1 MNFIRNLEVKKQLA
15 LYSIFSLVIFLGAL
29 FINII
34 CAIYVLGTCIISE
47 CIFLF
52 FTYRRYNDIAELS
65 YQIEKILHSNEYLD
79 FIVNNEGE
87 LAILSNMIYKLTI
100 RLREQAERL
109 EKEKNYLKNF
119 IEDISHQIRTPMTSI
134 QIILSRLSK
143 EDISQNEKFELTKE
157 ISSLLSRIE
166 WLITAILEV
175 AQLES
180 DTITLKKENINVQ
193 ELIKQV
199 LDTLNIQLEVKDIS
213 VKLRIEENANYQG
226 DFYWSTEAIQNILKN
241 SIEHSN
247 NGGIVEIIAKR
258 NPIYTEIS
266 IMDNGKGID
275 EKDLPH
281 LFERFYKGKNSTK
294 QSIGIGLFLSKTI
307 INKQN
312 GYILAKN
319 RNTRRSRI

>member
-1 MNFIRNLEVKKQLA
+1 MSFIRNIEVKKQLV
-15 LYSIFSLVIFLGAL
+15 LYSICSLILFLGAL

-34 CAIYVLGTCIISE
+34 CAIYVLITCIISE
-47 CIFLF
+47 CIFLY

-87 LAILSNMIYKLTI
+87 LAILSNMIYKLTV

-109 EKEKNYLKNF
+109 EK
-119 IEDISHQIRTPMTSI
+119 DISHQIRTPMTSI

-143 EDISQNEKFELTKE
+143 ENISQNEKFELTKE

-175 AQLES
+175 AQLKS

-213 VKLRIEENANYQG
+213 VKLRIEENASYQG
-226 DFYWSTEAIQNILKN
+226 DFYWSTEAIENILKN

-247 NGGIVEIIAKR
+247 NGGIVEIIAKK
-258 NPIYTEIS
+258 NPLYTEIS
-266 IMDNGKGID
+266 IIDNGKGID

-281 LFERFYKGKNSTK
+281 LFERFYKGKNSSK

-312 GYILAKN
+312 GYIIAKN
-319 RNTRRSRI
+319 RDTRRSRI

>member
-1 MNFIRNLEVKKQLA
+1 M
-15 LYSIFSLVIFLGAL
+15 Y
-29 FINII
+29 
-34 CAIYVLGTCIISE
+34 
-47 CIFLF
+47 

-87 LAILSNMIYKLTI
+87 LAILSNMIYKLTV

-119 IEDISHQIRTPMTSI
+119 IEDISHQIRTPMTSM

-143 EDISQNEKFELTKE
+143 ENISQNEKFKLTKE

-175 AQLES
+175 AKLEAG
-180 DTITLKKENINVQ
+180 TITLKKENINVQ

-226 DFYWSTEAIQNILKN
+226 DFYWSTEAIENILKN

-258 NPIYTEIS
+258 NPLYTEIS
-266 IMDNGKGID
+266 IIDNGKGID
-275 EKDLPH
+275 DKDLPH

-312 GYILAKN
+312 GYIIAKN